1 MSAAPSAAANA
12 SPGRAPLRAVVV
24 GAGFAGEGHTLALRY
39 AGVDV
44 VAVCSRTPAVVQDV
58 AARLGV
64 PEASTDWAETLQ
76 RVRPE
81 IVAVATPGSLRAPL
95 IEAAAALGAHIYC
108 DKPLAPQATEAERL
122 YRLVAAGGVKHA
134 LAATH
139 RYDPS
144 VQWLAELL
152 QQGTI
157 GDLLEVEGTFRR
169 RIDPLTPW
177 SWYDQIASG
186 GGLMHNAFPH
196 WLGILMTTTGG
207 ELRRAVGEARVLRHR
222 APVVPEIHDFRE
234 RGARTP
240 TAAAAETLQWRPCDA
255 DNAFSTLLRFAVPDG
270 NGAAPGAAPEREVQ
284 VTLVAS
290 GARATWPPNGWRFHG
305 ETGSLL
311 ADGQFGYEVTL
322 KRSPAGPAEALPV
335 PQRLLDDLPA
345 VGTEFQNKW
354 AALARDFVAD
364 IEGHP
369 FRPYLTFRDGWRF
382 ECAVDTIRTGAGW
395 LDLPE

>member
-1 MSAAPSAAANA
+1 MSES
-12 SPGRAPLRAVVV
+12 PLRAVVV

-44 VAVCSRTPAVVQDV
+44 VAICSRTPAVVQAV

-108 DKPLAPQATEAERL
+108 DKPLAPDAPEAERL
-122 YRLVAAGGVKHA
+122 YRLVAASGVKHA

-152 QQGTI
+152 RAGTV
-157 GDLLEVEGTFRR
+157 GELLEVEGTFRR

-177 SWYDQIASG
+177 GWYDQLASG

-207 ELRRAVGEARVLRHR
+207 ELRRVMGEARVLRHR

-234 RGARTP
+234 RGARAP
-240 TAAAAETLQWRPCDA
+240 AAAEAEALEWRACDA
-255 DNAFSTLLRFAVPDG
+255 DNAFSALLRFAP
-270 NGAAPGAAPEREVQ
+270 PGADGPPGREVQ

-305 ETGSLL
+305 ESGSLL
-311 ADGQFGYEVTL
+311 ADGHFGYEVTL
-322 KRSPAGPAEALPV
+322 KRSADGPAEPLPV

-364 IEGHP
+364 IRGRP

-382 ECAVDTIRTGAGW
+382 ECTVDTIRAGAGW
-395 LDLPE
+395 LVLPE